1 MENKYNI
8 LNEDIFV
15 YDVRNDNY
23 ETLKKYFSRFLTINE
38 INEIESYKLE
48 QDKICRILSYSIP
61 KIKLAKELNINPCD
75 IVIIRDKNKRPLYKD
90 YNYYYSVSH
99 TKNYLAFVLSK
110 ENVGLDIEERVL
122 RDFKAISYVSSEE
135 EYNECKEPDDYY
147 TLWTFK
153 EAYAKL
159 KGTGITKELNNIL
172 TYKYKNK
179 QTIYINHLV
188 ITLVKE

>member
-1 MENKYNI
+1 
-8 LNEDIFV
+8 
-15 YDVRNDNY
+15 
-23 ETLKKYFSRFLTINE
+23 
-38 INEIESYKLE
+38 
-48 QDKICRILSYSIP
+48 
-61 KIKLAKELNINPCD
+61 LAKELNINPCD

-159 KGTGITKELNNIL
+159 KGTGITKELKNIL

>member
-159 KGTGITKELNNIL
+159 KGTGITKELKNIL